1 MDRMS
6 DAKSAEKI
14 KHYVEKKRNTY
25 RGMRGGGCRESARH
39 AHPKIER
46 PIERTRRG
54 VCRQ

>member
-1 MDRMS
+1 MS